1 MENEHAVHY
10 GTEASAM
17 RPMTRDDILVSRLNL
32 LIIMAKAFLKSY
44 PMGEFRR
51 KAIVENAEVVFYE
64 TLVRIQSTR
73 MPSAIENKPQSS
85 RQELQ
90 RKDHLFLLRAQLLA
104 VMVTSFVQ
112 KKSQGNFRKK
122 AMAANIDHI
131 SEYLADGIRS
141 GDPRILK
148 VA

>member
-1 MENEHAVHY
+1 MQDKHAVRY
-10 GTEASAM
+10 GAEGRAM
-17 RPMTRDDILVSRLNL
+17 RPMTEDDVLVSRLNL
-32 LIIMAKAFLKSY
+32 LIIMAKAYLKSY

-51 KAIVENAEVVFYE
+51 QAIVQNAEFVFHE
-64 TLVRIQSTR
+64 ALVRIQPT
-73 MPSAIENKPQSS
+73 

-90 RKDHLFLLRAQLLA
+90 PRDRLFLLRVQLLA

-112 KKSQGNFRKK
+112 KKSKGNFRKK
-122 AMAANIDHI
+122 AMAANIDYI
-131 SEYLADGIRS
+131 SEYLADGIQT

>member
-1 MENEHAVHY
+1 MTNRQAVRY
-10 GTEASAM
+10 GAEGPTM
-17 RPMTRDDILVSRLNL
+17 RPMTEDDVLVSRLNL
-32 LIIMAKAFLKSY
+32 LIIMAKAYMKSY

-51 KAIVENAEVVFYE
+51 KAIVENAGFVFHE
-64 TLVRIQSTR
+64 ALVRIQAT
-73 MPSAIENKPQSS
+73 

-90 RKDHLFLLRAQLLA
+90 QKDRLFLLRTQLLA

-112 KKSQGNFRKK
+112 KKSTGNFRKK
-122 AMAANIDHI
+122 AMAANIEYI

>member
-1 MENEHAVHY
+1 
-10 GTEASAM
+10 M
-17 RPMTRDDILVSRLNL
+17 RPITEDDVLVSRLNL
-32 LIIMAKAFLKSY
+32 LIIMAKAYLKSY

-51 KAIVENAEVVFYE
+51 KAISENAEFVFRQA
-64 TLVRIQSTR
+64 LARIQPTPTPPAADSRNPSTR
-73 MPSAIENKPQSS
+73 
-85 RQELQ
+85 QEFQ
-90 RKDHLFLLRAQLLA
+90 QKDRLFLLRAQLLA

-112 KKSQGNFRKK
+112 KKSNGNFRRK
-122 AMAANIDHI
+122 AMAANIDYI

>member
-1 MENEHAVHY
+1 MQNTRAVRY
-10 GTEASAM
+10 GAEGQAM
-17 RPMTRDDILVSRLNL
+17 RPMTEDDVLVSRLNL
-32 LIIMAKAFLKSY
+32 LIIMAKAYLKSY

-51 KAIVENAEVVFYE
+51 KAIVENAKFVFHE
-64 TLVRIQSTR
+64 ALVRIQPSGTPLETDNRQLSTHQ
-73 MPSAIENKPQSS
+73 EF
-85 RQELQ
+85 RQ
-90 RKDHLFLLRAQLLA
+90 KDRLFLMRTQLLA

-112 KKSQGNFRKK
+112 KKSKGNFRKK
-122 AMAANIDHI
+122 AMAANIDYI

>member
-1 MENEHAVHY
+1 MKNQHAVRY
-10 GTEASAM
+10 GTEARVM
-17 RPMTRDDILVSRLNL
+17 RPMTKDDILVARLNL

-51 KAIVENAEVVFYE
+51 KAIVENAEFIFYE
-64 TLVRIQSTR
+64 TLVRTQSTR
-73 MPSAIENKPQSS
+73 TPSVNDNKPLSS
-85 RQELQ
+85 RQEPQ
-90 RKDHLFLLRAQLLA
+90 RKDHLFLLRAQMLA

-112 KKSQGNFRKK
+112 KKSKGNFRKK

>member
-1 MENEHAVHY
+1 MKNTHAVRY
-10 GTEASAM
+10 GADGHAM
-17 RPMTRDDILVSRLNL
+17 RPMTEDDVLVSRLNL
-32 LIIMAKAFLKSY
+32 LIIMAKAYLKSY

-51 KAIVENAEVVFYE
+51 KAIVENAEFVFHE
-64 TLVRIQSTR
+64 ALVRIQPPRTASETDNRDPSTR
-73 MPSAIENKPQSS
+73 QEF
-85 RQELQ
+85 RQ
-90 RKDHLFLLRAQLLA
+90 KDRLFLMRTQLLA

-112 KKSQGNFRKK
+112 KKSKGNFRKK
-122 AMAANIDHI
+122 AMAANIDYI

>member
-1 MENEHAVHY
+1 MKNKHAVRF
-10 GTEASAM
+10 GTETSAM
-17 RPMTRDDILVSRLNL
+17 RPMTKDDILVSRLNL

-51 KAIVENAEVVFYE
+51 KAIEENAAFVFYE
-64 TLVRIQSTR
+64 TLVRTRSTR
-73 MPSAIENKPQSS
+73 TPLVTDNQSQSS
-85 RQELQ
+85 RQGLQ
-90 RKDHLFLLRAQLLA
+90 RRDHLFLLRAQLLA

-112 KKSQGNFRKK
+112 KKSEGNFRKK

-131 SEYLADGIRS
+131 SEYLADGIQS

>member
-1 MENEHAVHY
+1 MQDKHAVRY
-10 GTEASAM
+10 GAEGRAM
-17 RPMTRDDILVSRLNL
+17 RPMTEDDVLVSRLNL
-32 LIIMAKAFLKSY
+32 LIIMAKAYLKSY

-51 KAIVENAEVVFYE
+51 KAIVENAEFIFHE
-64 TLVRIQSTR
+64 ALARIQ
-73 MPSAIENKPQSS
+73 PD

-90 RKDHLFLLRAQLLA
+90 QKDRLFLLRVQLLA

-112 KKSQGNFRKK
+112 KKSKGNFRKK
-122 AMAANIDHI
+122 AMAANIDDI
-131 SEYLADGIRS
+131 SEYLADGIQT

>member
-1 MENEHAVHY
+1 
-10 GTEASAM
+10 M
-17 RPMTRDDILVSRLNL
+17 RPITEDDVLVSRLNL
-32 LIIMAKAFLKSY
+32 LIIMAKAYLKSY

-51 KAIVENAEVVFYE
+51 KAISENAEFVFRQA
-64 TLVRIQSTR
+64 LARIQPTLTPPAADSRNPSTR
-73 MPSAIENKPQSS
+73 
-85 RQELQ
+85 QEFQ
-90 RKDHLFLLRAQLLA
+90 QKDRLFLLRAQLLA

-112 KKSQGNFRKK
+112 KKSNGNFRRK
-122 AMAANIDHI
+122 AMAANIDYI

>member
-1 MENEHAVHY
+1 MPNQNAVRY
-10 GTEASAM
+10 GAEGGAM
-17 RPMTRDDILVSRLNL
+17 RPMTEDDVLVSRLNL
-32 LIIMAKAFLKSY
+32 LIIMAKAYLKSY

-51 KAIVENAEVVFYE
+51 KAIAENAEFVFHE
-64 TLVRIQSTR
+64 TLARIQ
-73 MPSAIENKPQSS
+73 PAG
-85 RQELQ
+85 QELQ
-90 RKDHLFLLRAQLLA
+90 QKDRLFLLRTQLLA

-112 KKSQGNFRKK
+112 KKSSGNFRRK
-122 AMAANIDHI
+122 AMADNIDYI